1 MRVSFSLLEMP
12 VLGASIIGLAPTE
25 RGLRR
30 VPAKVGEP
38 QATAVGTKSGGP
50 VPRGVCAI
58 RCSMRR
64 WFLGVRCP
72 MLLKA
77 GRIETRRLHNDGR
90 KNASRRLM

>member
-50 VPRGVCAI
+50 VPRGCMCNTLQHAALVPGRSLPDVI
-58 RCSMRR
+58 ESGRDRNSKTTQR
-64 WFLGVRCP
+64 WQEECR
-72 MLLKA
+72 
-77 GRIETRRLHNDGR
+77 
-90 KNASRRLM
+90 